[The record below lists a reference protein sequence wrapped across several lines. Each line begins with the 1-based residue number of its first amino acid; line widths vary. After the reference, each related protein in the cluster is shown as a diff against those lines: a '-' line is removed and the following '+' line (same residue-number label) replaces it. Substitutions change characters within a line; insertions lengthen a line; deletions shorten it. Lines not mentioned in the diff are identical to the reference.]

1 MLLILHFVIASNL
14 FDMKTRYTVIDHK
27 TNMKHT
33 YAKWQWE
40 LAFALIFIAGIGT
53 GVLLHYWL

>member
-1 MLLILHFVIASNL
+1 
-14 FDMKTRYTVIDHK
+14 MKRYTVIDHK

-40 LAFALIFIAGIGT
+40 LAFILIFIAGIGT
-53 GVLLHYWL
+53 GILLNFCNK